1 MLYILHSE
9 SFEKESRKAII
20 RFPVSVFVFVDFLQ
34 FNKSTKV

>member
-20 RFPVSVFVFVDFLQ
+20 RFPVSVFIDFLQ